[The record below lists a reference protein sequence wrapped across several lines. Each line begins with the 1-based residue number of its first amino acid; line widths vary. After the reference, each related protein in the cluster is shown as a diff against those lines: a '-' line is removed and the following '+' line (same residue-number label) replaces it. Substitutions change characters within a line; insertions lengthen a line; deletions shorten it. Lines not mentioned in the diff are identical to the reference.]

1 MIPDET
7 LFAPPPM
14 DHPLASPTA
23 VSPPMPTTVSLF
35 PFSYPA
41 EDLGVRV
48 LHEARQL
55 VEEANMVLLAGEED
69 GNAGVLH
76 GEDL

>member
-1 MIPDET
+1 MN
-7 LFAPPPM
+7 
-14 DHPLASPTA
+14 HPLASPRPF
-23 VSPPMPTTVSLF
+23 SPPLPRPCLAS

-55 VEEANMVLLAGEED
+55 VEEADVVLLAGEEG

-76 GEDL
+76 GEHLQGDA